1 LLRNFVRAFAVAL
14 WLSLSWRDFKFVLHL
29 FNGNRRIG
37 LRENCENYHKYVF
50 CDNKARRN
58 RVIKY
63 VIFDF
68 DGTLVDSQDVAISV
82 LHQLAE
88 SHHFKKPDRKD
99 IEAMRGLSIAER
111 CKIIG
116 VPMYKLP
123 FWAGECY
130 RLYQQSLKHLHL
142 FDGIAEV
149 LNALRERG
157 FKLAVIS
164 SNSEAN
170 VREFLKENQIDIF
183 DRVYCSR
190 HIFSKDRVIKKFLH
204 SLKLTHSEVIYVG
217 DEHRDI
223 VACKRLGVKVIW
235 VEWGFDLI
243 ELVKPENPDYIVR
256 APAEILDI
264 YNL

>member
-1 LLRNFVRAFAVAL
+1 M
-14 WLSLSWRDFKFVLHL
+14 
-29 FNGNRRIG
+29 
-37 LRENCENYHKYVF
+37 
-50 CDNKARRN
+50 
-58 RVIKY
+58 IKY

-99 IEAMRGLSIAER
+99 IEAMRSLSIAER
-111 CKIIG
+111 CKIVG

-149 LNALRERG
+149 LNAIRERG

-170 VREFLKENQIDIF
+170 VREFLKEKQIDFF

-204 SLKLTHSEVIYVG
+204 SLKLNYSEVIYVG

-223 VACKRLGVKVIW
+223 VACKR
-235 VEWGFDLI
+235 
-243 ELVKPENPDYIVR
+243 
-256 APAEILDI
+256 
-264 YNL
+264 

>member
-142 FDGIAEV
+142 FDGIAGAW
-149 LNALRERG
+149 LQTG
-157 FKLAVIS
+157 
-164 SNSEAN
+164 
-170 VREFLKENQIDIF
+170 
-183 DRVYCSR
+183 
-190 HIFSKDRVIKKFLH
+190 
-204 SLKLTHSEVIYVG
+204 G
-217 DEHRDI
+217 D
-223 VACKRLGVKVIW
+223 LFQFGS
-235 VEWGFDLI
+235 
-243 ELVKPENPDYIVR
+243 
-256 APAEILDI
+256 
-264 YNL
+264 